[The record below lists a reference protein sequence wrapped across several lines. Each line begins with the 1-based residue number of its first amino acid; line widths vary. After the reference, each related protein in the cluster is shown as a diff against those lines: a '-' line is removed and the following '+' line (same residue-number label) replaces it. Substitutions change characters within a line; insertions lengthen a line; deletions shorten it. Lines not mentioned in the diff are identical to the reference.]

1 MNIKKTIEKVPGGMM
16 LVPLMLGALCNTF
29 APDLGEYFGSFTNGL
44 ISGVVP
50 ILAVWFFCIGA
61 SISFKS
67 TGAVL
72 KKSGIL
78 VVTKLLVAWIVAILA
93 SKILPAG
100 GITTG
105 LFAGFSV
112 LTLVA
117 AMDMTNGGLYASLM
131 NQYGTKEEEGA
142 FILMSVESGP
152 LMTMIILGSAG
163 IASFEIHLLVGAF
176 LPFAIGFAL
185 GNLDPDLRAFFS
197 KGALLMIPFF
207 GFSLGNGINFAVIAD
222 TGLSGIMLGFLV
234 IIITGI
240 PLLLAD
246 KFLCKGD
253 GTAGIA
259 ASSSAGAA
267 VATPMLI
274 AQVAPE
280 FQEIAP
286 LATSMVATAVI
297 VTSIGVPIITALYS
311 NTVKRKKSI
320 TNKKPPE
327 ATHNAQA
334 NLQANKVKKNK
345 PVINEK
351 PSEDSH
357 NTLNNFDL
365 KPIKNGVE

>member
-16 LVPLMLGALCNTF
+16 LVPLMLGALCHTLS
-29 APDLGEYFGSFTNGL
+29 PDLGKYFGSFTNGL

-67 TGAVL
+67 TGKVL
-72 KKSGIL
+72 KKSGVL
-78 VVTKLLVAWIVAILA
+78 VVTKLLTAWLVAIIA
-93 SKILPAG
+93 SKFLPAG

-117 AMDMTNGGLYASLM
+117 TMDMTNGGLYASLM

-163 IASFEIHLLVGAF
+163 IASFEPHLFVGAV
-176 LPFAIGFAL
+176 LPFVIGFTL

-197 KGALLMIPFF
+197 KGTLLMIPFF
-207 GFSLGNGINFAVIAD
+207 GFSLGNGIDFSVIID
-222 TGLSGIMLGFLV
+222 TGLSGIILGLLV
-234 IIITGI
+234 ITITGI
-240 PLLLAD
+240 PLIFSD

-259 ASSSAGAA
+259 ASSTAGAA

-274 AQVAPE
+274 AQMAPE
-280 FQEIAP
+280 FQAIAP
-286 LATSMVATAVI
+286 MATSMVATCVI
-297 VTSIGVPIITALYS
+297 VTSIGVPLITAFYS
-311 NTVKRKKSI
+311 KMAK
-320 TNKKPPE
+320 
-327 ATHNAQA
+327 Q
-334 NLQANKVKKNK
+334 NK
-345 PVINEK
+345 PIINI
-351 PSEDSH
+351 
-357 NTLNNFDL
+357 
-365 KPIKNGVE
+365 KPIIDEYTIANVQPNKEIQL

>member
-1 MNIKKTIEKVPGGMM
+1 MNIKKTVERIPGGMM

-29 APDLGEYFGSFTNGL
+29 SPELGAYFGSFTEGL
-44 ISGVVP
+44 ITGVIP

-72 KKSGIL
+72 KKSGVL
-78 VVTKLLVAWIVAILA
+78 VATKLVTAWFVAIIA
-93 SKILPAG
+93 SKFLPAG

-163 IASFEIHLLVGAF
+163 IASFEPHLLVGAF
-176 LPFAIGFAL
+176 LPFGIGFAL
-185 GNLDPDLRAFFS
+185 GNLDPNLREFFG

-207 GFSLGNGINFAVIAD
+207 GFSLGNGIDFAVIAD
-222 TGLSGIMLGFLV
+222 TGLSGLILGFIV
-234 IIITGI
+234 IVITGI
-240 PLLLAD
+240 PLIIAD

-259 ASSSAGAA
+259 ASSTAGAA

-274 AQVAPE
+274 AQIAPE
-280 FQEIAP
+280 FQGIAP
-286 LATSMVATAVI
+286 MATSMVATSVI
-297 VTSIGVPIITALYS
+297 ITSIGVPIITALYS
-311 NTVKRKKSI
+311 KRVKR
-320 TNKKPPE
+320 NKKII
-327 ATHNAQA
+327 
-334 NLQANKVKKNK
+334 V
-345 PVINEK
+345 K
-351 PSEDSH
+351 PSTP
-357 NTLNNFDL
+357 TL
-365 KPIKNGVE
+365 